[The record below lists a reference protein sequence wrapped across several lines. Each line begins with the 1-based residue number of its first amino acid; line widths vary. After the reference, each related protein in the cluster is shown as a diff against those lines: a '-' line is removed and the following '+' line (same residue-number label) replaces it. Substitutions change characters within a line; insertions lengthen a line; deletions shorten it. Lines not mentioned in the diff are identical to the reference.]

1 MSLLENKRY
10 RKVLVIGQAFHYK
23 SGGGVTISNL
33 FRGWDKSKLFAII
46 SDRETTSKDVCN
58 KYYKLNYKERNRK
71 IFWRYVNKDQN
82 TKINNQLSNGKSS
95 TFKSYLKK
103 YLLIILTYF
112 GINHLFKKYYFS
124 NQLKNWLL
132 DIGKI
137 DVIYAQYSDFASMKF
152 AYEMANYLNKPII
165 IHFMDDWIRS
175 GAVTNVKTAYYESLI
190 SRIFWRIFYRRL
202 FKKLLKISSARICI
216 SEAMSI
222 EYKKRYKMNFKWV
235 HNYID
240 LQNWNN
246 RTTSNSSH
254 EFNISY
260 FGRIGIKN
268 LESFEL
274 LCKAVNKIKLIKI
287 NILVYTSDS
296 LILSNLLAKYPFLKM
311 LPYLN
316 QKDYKNAVY
325 SSSALFLPLSFSKK
339 GLKYVKYS
347 MPTKFP
353 EFLISGVPIIL
364 FASEETAVA
373 KFCIK
378 TKSALVI
385 SEKSETELSKKIKK
399 LIESKKMYLSFSKA
413 GISTAKSNFTKRYT
427 QNKFIQIIQNV

>member
-1 MSLLENKRY
+1 MEFSKIKKFPR
-10 RKVLVIGQAFHYK
+10 VLVIGQAFHYR

-33 FRGWDKSKLFAII
+33 FRGWDKNKLFSII
-46 SDRETTSKDVCN
+46 SDRETPSNDICN
-58 KYYKLNYKERNRK
+58 EFYKLNYKERTRK
-71 IFWRYVNKDQN
+71 IFWKYVNKEKTSSD
-82 TKINNQLSNGKSS
+82 TNQFKQSKNLI
-95 TFKSYLKK
+95 FKSYLKK
-103 YLLIILTYF
+103 YILIILTYF
-112 GINHLFKKYYFS
+112 GVNHFFKKYYFS
-124 NQLKNWLL
+124 NQLKSWLI
-132 DIGKI
+132 DIGEI
-137 DVIYAQYSDFASMKF
+137 DVIYAQYSDYASMKF
-152 AYEMANYLNKPII
+152 AHEMANYLKKPII
-165 IHFMDDWIRS
+165 VHFMDDWITS

-222 EYKKRYKMNFKWV
+222 EYKKRYKMNFEWV

-240 LQNWNN
+240 PQNW
-246 RTTSNSSH
+246 SNKIIPNISN

-260 FGRIGIKN
+260 FGKIGIKN

-274 LCKAVNKIKLIKI
+274 LCKAVNKIKSIKI

-296 LILSNLLAKYPFLKM
+296 LILSNLLAKYSYLKMRPFL
-311 LPYLN
+311 N
-316 QKDYKNAVY
+316 QEDYKDAVY

-364 FASEETAVA
+364 FASEQTAIA
-373 KFCIK
+373 KFCKK
-378 TKSALVI
+378 TKSAILI
-385 SEKSETELSKKIKK
+385 SKKSETELFKKIKK

-413 GISTAKSNFTKRYT
+413 AISTAKSNFTKRYT